1 MPTSSWAIAMP
12 PRPASPWRGWCAIIC
27 ARLGYSVEYNHP
39 YKGVELVRRYGRPAE
54 HRHSLQLE
62 VNRKLY
68 MDEATLEM
76 HAGFAQLQA
85 HLRSLVDLLLQTD
98 PRRL

>member
-1 MPTSSWAIAMP
+1 MAT
-12 PRPASPWRGWCAIIC
+12 
-27 ARLGYSVEYNHP
+27 RLQ
-39 YKGVELVRRYGRPAE
+39 
-54 HRHSLQLE
+54 HRHSIQLE
-62 VNRKLY
+62 INRKLY

-76 HAGFAQLQA
+76 HGGFAQLQA